1 MIATSGPIDL
11 DEGTMQVSSIILS
24 EEARGPGMGKADKVL
39 IWSGVGFL
47 ILIGLG
53 SIVGANSR

>member
-1 MIATSGPIDL
+1 
-11 DEGTMQVSSIILS
+11 MQVSSIILS